1 MKYLVMETHPA
12 YAVVLDEEGRF
23 LKAAN
28 LRYQVGDTVQD
39 IVEFRQPKYRMSRW
53 PSAAPAGNLAS
64 RAARGPSGSERRPS
78 SSCQSGRKA
87 HTRRSASG

>member
-28 LRYQVGDTVQD
+28 LRYQVGDTVQVGQV
-39 IVEFRQPKYRMSRW
+39 IGESAGFISSPETPFETKY
-53 PSAAPAGNLAS
+53 
-64 RAARGPSGSERRPS
+64 
-78 SSCQSGRKA
+78 
-87 HTRRSASG
+87 